1 MINNDLEKTVI
12 SFSLYLGVL
21 GLSPSL
27 SVDEARKC
35 YNMFKISHAQSGLS
49 SYTEQLTG
57 NIVPLF
63 TTTEEWTRSQIT
75 IVTPWG
81 LPARQGI

>member
-57 NIVPLF
+57 NIVSLF
-63 TTTEEWTRSQIT
+63 TTTEEWRVKSGPDLRLQ
-75 IVTPWG
+75 
-81 LPARQGI
+81 L

>member
-21 GLSPSL
+21 ALSE

-35 YNMFKISHAQSGLS
+35 YNMFKISHAQSDLS
-49 SYTEQLTG
+49 SYTTQPTV
-57 NIVPLF
+57 NIVALF
-63 TTTEEWTRSQIT
+63 TGA
-75 IVTPWG
+75 G
-81 LPARQGI
+81 L